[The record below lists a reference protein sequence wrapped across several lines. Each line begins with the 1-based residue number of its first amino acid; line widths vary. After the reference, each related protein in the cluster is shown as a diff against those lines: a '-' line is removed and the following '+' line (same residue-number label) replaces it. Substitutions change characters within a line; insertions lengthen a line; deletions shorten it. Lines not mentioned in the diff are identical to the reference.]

1 MHYTKLMERK
11 IYIIEQ
17 FRLHNI
23 TNYEF
28 IEKYNQDDITHEEA
42 KFYEKNYKLSTM
54 SLHLKH
60 LYLYKM
66 LSEGTE
72 GAIVFEDDVIL
83 CDNFME
89 ILNKYLTQLPEDFD
103 MLFLGNGCNLH
114 IEKDKILPDKFVY
127 EKGLYPTSW
136 GGDGASR
143 CSDSYI
149 ISNKCAKTLF
159 GYVKKL
165 TRPISLPIDWWL
177 NQAARDNKLKMY
189 WAEPTIVQQGSQLG
203 MFQRS
208 IS

>member
-17 FRLHNI
+17 FRQHNI

-28 IEKYNQDDITHEEA
+28 IEKYNQDDITQEEA
-42 KFYEKNYKLSTM
+42 KFYAKNYKLSTM

-60 LYLYKM
+60 LYLYKR
-66 LSEGTE
+66 LSEGIE
-72 GAIVFEDDVIL
+72 DAIVFEDDVIL
-83 CDNFME
+83 CENFME
-89 ILNKYLTQLPEDFD
+89 ILNKYLTQLPADYD
-103 MLFLGNGCNLH
+103 MFFLGNGCNLH
-114 IEKDKILPDKFVY
+114 IEKDKIIPGKFVY

-149 ISNKCAKTLF
+149 ISNKCAKKLF

-177 NQAARDNKLKMY
+177 NQAARDNKLKMF

>member
-17 FRLHNI
+17 FRQHNI

-28 IEKYNQDDITHEEA
+28 IEKYNQDDITDEA
-42 KFYEKNYKLSTM
+42 KFYTKNYKLSTM

-66 LSEGTE
+66 LSEGSE
-72 GAIVFEDDVIL
+72 DAIVFEDDVLL
-83 CDNFME
+83 CENFME
-89 ILNKYLTQLPEDFD
+89 TLNKYLNQLPGDYD

-114 IEKDKILPDKFVY
+114 IEKDKIVPGKFVY

-149 ISNKCAKTLF
+149 ISNQCAKKLF

-165 TRPISLPIDWWL
+165 TKPISLPIDWWL
-177 NQAARDNKLKMY
+177 NQAARDIKLKMY
-189 WAEPTIVQQGSQLG
+189 WAEPTIVQQGSQIG